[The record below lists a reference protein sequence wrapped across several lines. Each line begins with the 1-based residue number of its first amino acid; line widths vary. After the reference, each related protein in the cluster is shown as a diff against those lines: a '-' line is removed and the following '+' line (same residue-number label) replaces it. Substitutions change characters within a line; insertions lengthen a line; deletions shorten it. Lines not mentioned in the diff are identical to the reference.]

1 MTAAASFRAATRPP
15 ILQVAKTAA
24 ATLLAWFA
32 CTLVFPEQL
41 PVFGAIAALLCVQPS
56 VTQSVG
62 RAVERVVG
70 VIAGVAVA
78 SGALFVFGAASW
90 LFIVAILA
98 SALLGWA
105 ARMTTPSSNQIAI
118 TAMLVLAL
126 GGTTEGYA
134 LERIVETAIGA
145 AIGLIVNAV
154 IAAPVLVTPA
164 HEALLDLREGAA
176 GAMDRLARELD
187 GAREQSDLRGALVEA
202 RALRERMQEV
212 VEQLAASTES
222 LALNPRRSRWKD
234 AAERDQAMARLLNPI
249 VQQVAGMTRA
259 VHDHA
264 APGLLEEPEI
274 AGIAEELRR
283 AAHDLRTL
291 GEPSA
296 AAEPPALTRPFTVV
310 QPHPLHWIVLG
321 SLLEDLRRIRE
332 AIVEARDA
340 S

>member
-1 MTAAASFRAATRPP
+1 V
-15 ILQVAKTAA
+15 QVAKTAA

-32 CTLVFPEQL
+32 CSLVFPEQL

-56 VTQSVG
+56 VTQSLG
-62 RAVERVVG
+62 RAVERVIG

-78 SGALFVFGAASW
+78 SGASFVFGGASW
-90 LFIVAILA
+90 LFIVAIIAAAFIGWLA
-98 SALLGWA
+98 K
-105 ARMTTPSSNQIAI
+105 MTTPSSNQIAI
-118 TAMLVLAL
+118 TAMLVLAI
-126 GGTTEGYA
+126 GGSTPEYA
-134 LERIVETAIGA
+134 IERIVETAIGA
-145 AIGLIVNAV
+145 AIGILVNAV

-164 HEALLDLREGAA
+164 HDALLELRERTAE
-176 GAMDRLARELD
+176 AMDRLAVELD
-187 GAREQSDLRGALVEA
+187 GDSETSDLRGALVEA
-202 RALRERMQEV
+202 RALREQLQEV
-212 VEQLAASTES
+212 VERLTASSES

-264 APGLLEEPEI
+264 APGLLEEPAI

-296 AAEPPALTRPFTVV
+296 GSEPPALTRPFTVV

-340 S
+340 V